1 MIDKLSVHIIQ
12 SVLLSTGVT
21 FSLLSIL
28 KLAQISTQM
37 KLNAII
43 RYNFLGMPILLI
55 SLLSIFITFFSMNYF
70 KATSSTTQSL
80 TATPT
85 TSEIDSKPITEMEA
99 RKMVLDERY
108 NIDDF
113 FIDIKN
119 GEWVRFVYLTNDGRD
134 SQILSIS
141 ANSPKNSAIIEILHR
156 GNPVKIN
163 SRWSFLK
170 PLK

>member
-1 MIDKLSVHIIQ
+1 MIDKLSIHIIQ

-70 KATSSTTQSL
+70 KATSSTTQFL

-85 TSEIDSKPITEMEA
+85 TSETDSKPITDMEA
-99 RKMVLDERY
+99 RKMVLDELY
-108 NIDDF
+108 KIDDY

-119 GEWVRFVYLTNDGRD
+119 DEWVRFVYLTNDGRD

-141 ANSPKNSAIIEILHR
+141 AKSPKNEAKITILDS
-156 GNPVKIN
+156 GNPVIIN
-163 SRWSFLK
+163 SSWSFMK